1 MRSSFEGGGLAQ
13 TRQMN
18 ILLYFLIRM
27 AIQNFNAEEAS
38 EPNRTYIIKY
48 STYAVLPQNNFSRQI
63 RAHITQNAFN
73 INNLDTDERL
83 GCGKM
88 KEDGKNSWLAR
99 NRGGGKV
106 GKVH

>member
-38 EPNRTYIIKY
+38 EPKRTYIIKY
-48 STYAVLPQNNFSRQI
+48 STYAVLPQNNFSYQI
-63 RAHITQNAFN
+63 RAHRKGVGVPNTPENDNA
-73 INNLDTDERL
+73 IYE
-83 GCGKM
+83 
-88 KEDGKNSWLAR
+88 
-99 NRGGGKV
+99 
-106 GKVH
+106 H